1 MRLFSTLQNS
11 SYFCV
16 FKYARAVKQKVW
28 NETEKREWDTSHARR
43 ALRARMT
50 EATLYRFLYWF
61 WEKTRLFCSLV
72 IQRCVEHVNCQLQ
85 SLVFFVFAV
94 LSPGTSCF
102 SKLAPWSLGF
112 LGKSPDNNNNKKKQ
126 WLEFYLISWGI
137 ITDWIFN
144 GDGDATKHDNHQH
157 EIVKMSQIDNPV
169 TQSTKAVK
177 NKVTNIWVV
186 LNQEKDSWQT

>member
-43 ALRARMT
+43 ALRARKT

-112 LGKSPDNNNNKKKQ
+112 LGKSPDNNNNKKNSD
-126 WLEFYLISWGI
+126 LNFTLFRGESSRTGSSMAMVMLLSMI
-137 ITDWIFN
+137 ITNMKLSKCRKLTIRWHN
-144 GDGDATKHDNHQH
+144 RRK
-157 EIVKMSQIDNPV
+157 
-169 TQSTKAVK
+169 
-177 NKVTNIWVV
+177 
-186 LNQEKDSWQT
+186 L